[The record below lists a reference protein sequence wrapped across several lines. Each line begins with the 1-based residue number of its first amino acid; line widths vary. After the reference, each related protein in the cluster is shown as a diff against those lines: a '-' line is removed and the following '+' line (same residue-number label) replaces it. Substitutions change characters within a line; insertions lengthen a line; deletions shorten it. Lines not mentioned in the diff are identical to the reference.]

1 MTIFEELRADHDKQ
15 RKMIEQVL
23 ATSGASDERKRLFL
37 NLKKELADHAL
48 AEERHFYVPL
58 MQYDT
63 TQEQAR
69 HSVAEHHEL
78 DELIES
84 VSSAEEDSPGWLAHA
99 KNLAHKLLHHLEE
112 EEKEVFTVAGK
123 VLADADKTS
132 LGADYR
138 GEMDKRAE
146 TP

>member
-15 RKMIEQVL
+15 RKLIEQVL
-23 ATSGASDERKRLFL
+23 ETHGASDERDRLFL

-58 MQYDT
+58 MQFDT
-63 TQEQAR
+63 TQEKAR

-78 DELIES
+78 DELVDA
-84 VSSAEEDSPGWLAHA
+84 VSSSDQDSPGWLAHA

-123 VLADADKTS
+123 VLADDQKTS
-132 LGADYR
+132 LGTDYR
-138 GEMDKRAE
+138 SEMEERKSA
-146 TP
+146 